1 MKAVSTC
8 ICPLKAIAAD
18 LFWGSLPF
26 SVQGTRMHTKSKI
39 IHCSLAAAIEIQ
51 VLGVF
56 RNETINTGILVI
68 RAVRQF

>member
-1 MKAVSTC
+1 
-8 ICPLKAIAAD
+8 
-18 LFWGSLPF
+18 
-26 SVQGTRMHTKSKI
+26 MHTKSKI